1 MGSDHVEVELKATI
15 EEDEVGVG
23 TVDEGAFHLASVLL
37 ESEAPE
43 VFTESALLEG
53 TVVVLLARAAMTSLE
68 EEMTAVLE
76 EGKVMVL
83 EGMAIVKPGVEAS
96 TVLEGTVAEMF
107 DDAEADVL

>member
-1 MGSDHVEVELKATI
+1 
-15 EEDEVGVG
+15 
-23 TVDEGAFHLASVLL
+23 
-37 ESEAPE
+37 
-43 VFTESALLEG
+43 
-53 TVVVLLARAAMTSLE
+53 MTSLE

-76 EGKVMVL
+76 EGKVTVL